1 MHTSSSPKV
10 TAAVLATVLAM
21 ALHTVPSPTPAA
33 PQPPLGA
40 ASATAGLTLA
50 GATDIGTRLAPET
63 PGCPEMGLSGR
74 MPGHRRVADLEPRAG
89 GPKHQARP
97 RLNNPLSTPQTLR
110 PAMHMCVVDQFSP
123 NDMGGAR
130 KTIYRL

>member
-1 MHTSSSPKV
+1 
-10 TAAVLATVLAM
+10 M
-21 ALHTVPSPTPAA
+21 ALHTVPSAPPAA
-33 PQPPLGA
+33 QPPLGA
-40 ASATAGLTLA
+40 ASATPGYTLA
-50 GATDIGTRLAPET
+50 GATGISTRLAPET
-63 PGCPEMGLSGR
+63 PGCPEMGLAGR
-74 MPGHRRVADLEPRAG
+74 LPGHRQVADMAPRAG

-97 RLNNPLSTPQTLR
+97 RMNNPLSAPQTLR

>member
-33 PQPPLGA
+33 A
-40 ASATAGLTLA
+40 ADTATAGSATLGYTLA
-50 GATDIGTRLAPET
+50 SAENAPRLAPET
-63 PGCPEMGLSGR
+63 PGCPTVGLSSR
-74 MPGHRRVADLEPRAG
+74 LPGHREVADLEPRSG
-89 GPKHQARP
+89 GSKHEARP
-97 RLNNPLSTPQTLR
+97 RMNNPLSAPQTLR

-123 NDMGGAR
+123 QGANSGQ
-130 KTIYRL
+130 KTTYRL